1 MQLLTSA
8 ILQASEFLKSFFFF
22 FFFKLEQQQTN
33 KLEGNIVW
41 PGTALCGFLLHSH
54 EILGALKSDS
64 LISLFL

>member
-22 FFFKLEQQQTN
+22 FFKLEQQQTN

-41 PGTALCGFLLHSH
+41 SGTALCGFLLHSH

>member
-8 ILQASEFLKSFFFF
+8 ILQASQFLKISISQK
-22 FFFKLEQQQTN
+22 FKKKKKKTN
-33 KLEGNIVW
+33 LKATLCD

-54 EILGALKSDS
+54 EILRALKTDS